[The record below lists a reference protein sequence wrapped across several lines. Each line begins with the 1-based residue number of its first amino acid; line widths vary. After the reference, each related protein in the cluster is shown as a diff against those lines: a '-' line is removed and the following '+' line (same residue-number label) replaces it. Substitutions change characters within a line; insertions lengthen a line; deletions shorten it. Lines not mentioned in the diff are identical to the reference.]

1 MAGASGWNLNLEPG
15 LPSFLRSR
23 CRCSWPFPF
32 KTSAIPPPKFKIRLE
47 CKHAA
52 ALQGEIMIGEPILV
66 MLIED
71 NIDHAEL
78 VIRTMEEHRI
88 TNKVRH
94 FLDGQSA
101 LDYLFRRAEYSESA
115 ESPRPHVILLDL
127 RLPRVDGIDV
137 LRAIKEDE
145 GLKSIPVVVLT
156 TSEAEKDV
164 AKAYYNHANSY
175 LVKPV
180 GFEEFK
186 RLMDDLGFY
195 WLGWN
200 TNPDARE

>member
-1 MAGASGWNLNLEPG
+1 
-15 LPSFLRSR
+15 
-23 CRCSWPFPF
+23 
-32 KTSAIPPPKFKIRLE
+32 
-47 CKHAA
+47 
-52 ALQGEIMIGEPILV
+52 MIGEPILV

-78 VIRTMEEHRI
+78 VIRTLEEHRI
-88 TNKVRH
+88 GNRVQH
-94 FLDGQSA
+94 FLDGQTA
-101 LDYLFRRAEYSESA
+101 LDYLFGRGEFVEATDT
-115 ESPRPHVILLDL
+115 PRPHVILLDL
-127 RLPRVDGIDV
+127 RLPRLDGIDV
-137 LRAIKEDE
+137 LKTIKADAD
-145 GLKSIPVVVLT
+145 LKSIPVIVLT

-180 GFEEFK
+180 GFEDFK

-200 TNPDARE
+200 VNPNLKK

>member
-1 MAGASGWNLNLEPG
+1 
-15 LPSFLRSR
+15 
-23 CRCSWPFPF
+23 
-32 KTSAIPPPKFKIRLE
+32 
-47 CKHAA
+47 
-52 ALQGEIMIGEPILV
+52 MIGEPVLV

-78 VIRTMEEHRI
+78 VVRTLEDHLI
-88 TNKVRH
+88 SNKVRH

-101 LDYLFRRAEYSESA
+101 LDYLFRRGEFSEA
-115 ESPRPHVILLDL
+115 TETQRPHVILLDL

-137 LRAIKEDE
+137 LKAIKEDAN
-145 GLKSIPVVVLT
+145 LKSIPVVVLT

-180 GFEEFK
+180 GFEDFK
-186 RLMDDLGFY
+186 KLMDDLGFY

-200 TNPDARE
+200 VNPDPGK

>member
-1 MAGASGWNLNLEPG
+1 
-15 LPSFLRSR
+15 
-23 CRCSWPFPF
+23 
-32 KTSAIPPPKFKIRLE
+32 
-47 CKHAA
+47 
-52 ALQGEIMIGEPILV
+52 MIGEPILV
-66 MLIED
+66 MLVED

-78 VIRTMEEHRI
+78 VIRTLEEHRI
-88 TNKVRH
+88 ANKVRH

-101 LDYLFRRAEYSESA
+101 LDYLFRRGEFSEVSV
-115 ESPRPHVILLDL
+115 ETPRPHVILLDL

-137 LRAIKEDE
+137 LKAVKADVD
-145 GLKSIPVVVLT
+145 LKSIPVIILT

-180 GFEEFK
+180 GFEEFQK
-186 RLMDDLGFY
+186 LMDDLGFY

-200 TNPDARE
+200 INPALKD